1 VVAILGGVGA
11 ALAFAAATLC
21 NSRSS
26 RMIGPMAL
34 VAWIMLLGLV
44 LVAAPVALAGVP
56 DDLDAGDGAWL
67 AVAGVGNVAGLLLA
81 YAGLKAGKVGVVA
94 PLIST
99 QGAVAAL
106 IAVLAGERLEPAA
119 QALLAVVALG
129 VVLAAVPSPE
139 DAAST
144 TGAER
149 SAALLALGGALAIG
163 ASLYATGRV
172 SAELPVAWALLP
184 SRLIGVVAVTL
195 PLAVRTG
202 LPMTR
207 AALPLVVIASVCE
220 VGGFALFALGA
231 RHGIAVTAVL
241 SSQFAALA
249 ALMARVL
256 FGERL
261 ARTQVAGVAII
272 VAGASALSG
281 VQA

>member
-1 VVAILGGVGA
+1 
-11 ALAFAAATLC
+11 
-21 NSRSS
+21 
-26 RMIGPMAL
+26 
-34 VAWIMLLGLV
+34 
-44 LVAAPVALAGVP
+44 
-56 DDLDAGDGAWL
+56 
-67 AVAGVGNVAGLLLA
+67 
-81 YAGLKAGKVGVVA
+81 VGVVA
-94 PLIST
+94 PLVST

-119 QALLAVVALG
+119 QALLAVVAVG
-129 VVLAAVPSPE
+129 VVLAAVPASDE
-139 DAAST
+139 AAA

-149 SAALLALGGALAIG
+149 GAALLALGAALAIG

-184 SRLIGVVAVTL
+184 SRLIGVAAVTL
-195 PLAVRTG
+195 PLAVRAG

-207 AALPLVVIASVCE
+207 AALPLVVVAAVCE

-261 ARTQVAGVAII
+261 VRTQLAGVAII

>member
-26 RMIGPMAL
+26 RMIGPTAL
-34 VAWIMLLGLV
+34 VAWIMLLGLL

-94 PLIST
+94 PLVST

-119 QALLAVVALG
+119 QALLAVVAVG
-129 VVLAAVPSPE
+129 VVLAAVPASDE
-139 DAAST
+139 AAA
-144 TGAER
+144 TGTER
-149 SAALLALGGALAIG
+149 GAALLALGAALAIG

-184 SRLIGVVAVTL
+184 SRLIGVAAVTL
-195 PLAVRTG
+195 PLAVRAG

-207 AALPLVVIASVCE
+207 AALPLVVVAAVCE

-261 ARTQVAGVAII
+261 VRTQLAGVAII